1 MNYTGQTSFAEMF
14 EYYCN
19 RNVTNE
25 REYNERDMMRWVKQ
39 QLTSAHRDATEEVAK
54 AHKRGWEQAKREAF
68 EIARTTQIGYI
79 QTTIAAMEYKEKVNE
94 P

>member
-14 EYYCN
+14 EYYCT

-25 REYNERDMMRWVKQ
+25 REYNEREMMRWAKQ
-39 QLTSAHRDATEEVAK
+39 QLATAHRE
-54 AHKRGWEQAKREAF
+54 GWEQGKKEAF

-79 QTTIAAMEYKEKVNE
+79 QTTIAAMEYKEKVND
-94 P
+94 